1 MLEPSPAHPHAIRS
15 FEPRDVAALAEL
27 FRHSVRTLGPRHYS
41 AEQVEVWA
49 ASAPT
54 AEELRARWADGR
66 IVLVAVDAEDRP
78 LAFGDLEFDG
88 HIEFL
93 YSAPEVA
100 GTGVV
105 SELYDRLEALA
116 RGRGLTRLLVEA
128 SEAGRSLFAR
138 KGFTVTAQRN
148 LTVLGVPIHNYAMQK
163 TL

>member
-1 MLEPSPAHPHAIRS
+1 MPERSPASPHAIRA
-15 FEPRDVAALAEL
+15 FEPRDALALAEL
-27 FRHSVRTLGPRHYS
+27 FRRSVRTIGPRHYS
-41 AEQVEVWA
+41 AEQVEAWA
-49 ASAPT
+49 ANAPT

-93 YSAPEVA
+93 YCAPEAA
-100 GTGVV
+100 GQGIA

-116 RGRGLTRLLVEA
+116 RGRGLARLHVEA

-138 KGFTVTAQRN
+138 KRFAVTAQRN
-148 LTVLGVPIHNYAMQK
+148 LTVSRVPIHNYAMQK